1 MILSVL
7 ASSGFDI
14 HVQSHFILCICN
26 NCILVNIVLT
36 NVKQSITEI
45 QGKFRSLLLTYT
57 LYIDCGRGWYG
68 INCNETCGHCR
79 DLDQC
84 SKTNGTCL
92 TGCDAGF
99 QGELCNISMLIF
111 YIANKVKRT

>member
-1 MILSVL
+1 MYKVILFFVFVTIVFWL
-7 ASSGFDI
+7 TIHSSP
-14 HVQSHFILCICN
+14 C
-26 NCILVNIVLT
+26 IVLT
-36 NVKQSITEI
+36 NVKPSITEI